1 MEETGSRAWQKS
13 ELKDDGYI
21 SHDQKIEDNNEWKI
35 SILKQELL
43 ELMKKNNLFSISIK
57 KASSSKQ

>member
-1 MEETGSRAWQKS
+1 MEETGSRARQKS

-21 SHDQKIEDNNEWKI
+21 SHDQKIEGNNEWKI
-35 SILKQELL
+35 NILKHELL

-57 KASSSKQ
+57 KASSSK